1 MYLNPPTYITLI
13 SWSTVS
19 CWFDIMICNKAIK
32 KHVLLLA
39 NMLDPFAHG
48 LHADVSLFCFF
59 FQQEMIDV
67 FKSQCHKRNGQ
78 SAARNQQVMY
88 ALGRFAKHKRSVR
101 VPHGNSQV
109 RLLSFFYAWQ
119 PPTLIHHLMVVHCML
134 TIS

>member
-19 CWFDIMICNKAIK
+19 CWFDIMICNKALK
-32 KHVLLLA
+32 KCALLCLIPLPMGC
-39 NMLDPFAHG
+39 MLMSVCFG
-48 LHADVSLFCFF
+48 FFF
-59 FQQEMIDV
+59 FQQEMKDV
-67 FKSQCHKRNGQ
+67 FKSQCHERNGQ
-78 SAARNQQVMY
+78 SAARNQQVMD

-101 VPHGNSQV
+101 VPQGNSQV
-109 RLLSFFYAWQ
+109 RLLSFFHAWQ

>member
-1 MYLNPPTYITLI
+1 MNWGSADVIERFLTDIKPSLKWRAFFLQETLRFNMVYLNPPTYITLI

-32 KHVLLLA
+32 KHALLLA

-67 FKSQCHKRNGQ
+67 FKSQCHKRNG
-78 SAARNQQVMY
+78 
-88 ALGRFAKHKRSVR
+88 
-101 VPHGNSQV
+101 
-109 RLLSFFYAWQ
+109 
-119 PPTLIHHLMVVHCML
+119 
-134 TIS
+134 